1 MLRDCNFSWVD
12 CSVMANTCRSGYGLR
27 LEDVVEQKSL

>member
-1 MLRDCNFSWVD
+1 MLRDWDISWVD
-12 CSVMANTCRSGYGLR
+12 CSAMPNTCGSGYGLR